1 MAQRKQFQ
9 DWGLVERWQA
19 NTLDATLKA
28 TLPKQW
34 AEGVTELRRSPQ
46 DTPVWMR
53 NSAWLERLL
62 EFKEKHGDALQW
74 GMSDTEICERAQTVA
89 EGIERLMDI
98 WHEPATP
105 AEPVPLSVERKK
117 TLTDEEHLTLLADLR
132 HAPLTE
138 AEQVA
143 LVRASCKLLDVDPP
157 DADTPKGVIGKGKDA
172 AFWRKRL
179 RQKVAR
185 IEELGSIKLG
195 VVNHHKGGYCSNT
208 AVERRQQQLE
218 RAAAMMENT
227 LVRNEAGQVY
237 RLGELAKL
245 GVSDRDVRR
254 GELMVRIRG
263 CEEYADAAGHVGLFF
278 TQTLP
283 SRFHSMLAPPKGT
296 RLPSRKNPKYDG
308 SSPREGQA
316 WLCKRWAD
324 ARTALDKAGIRFYGF
339 RVAEP
344 HHDGCPHWHSLFW
357 FQSEDEAR
365 EAAEIIK
372 QHWLKPEE
380 WEFPEV
386 TSRKARSKLKT
397 REPGARKNRVN
408 VKWLKAGGA
417 AAYIAKYVAKN
428 VGGSYQINHLDGQAD
443 GHAQGQLFDVDAGDV
458 PGYVRVDAW
467 ASTWGIRQFQ
477 PIGQPS
483 VVAWREMRRV
493 THDQVEQARIEGDTI
508 AWRIYGAVHKV
519 GNIKADWRRFMELM
533 GGPCRKRGEWAMSV
547 AHRKTDTTNRYG
559 ETVEKKVA
567 VGLELKSGRWL
578 ISRRQ
583 TWNRVADGRQEP
595 GARAAKAAP
604 WTCFNNCRA
613 RLTGELRR
621 TFLGRGD
628 HEKED
633 WCTPDVVAHFRAM
646 RSQRS
651 GEASKC

>member
-1 MAQRKQFQ
+1 MAKRSRYR

-19 NTLDATLKA
+19 NTLAAKLTA
-28 TLPKQW
+28 TLPSQW
-34 AEGVTELRRSPQ
+34 AEGVAELRRSQP
-46 DTPVWMR
+46 DTPVWQR
-53 NSAWLERLL
+53 NSAWLERLQA
-62 EFKEKHGDALQW
+62 FKAEHGDALHW
-74 GMSDTEICERAQTVA
+74 SMSDSDICERAQAVA
-89 EGIERLMDI
+89 EAVTRLMGL
-98 WHEPATP
+98 WPE
-105 AEPVPLSVERKK
+105 
-117 TLTDEEHLTLLADLR
+117 
-132 HAPLTE
+132 PLTE
-138 AEQVA
+138 AEQKA
-143 LVRASCKLLDVDPP
+143 LVLASCSLLGVDPP
-157 DADTPKGVIGKGKDA
+157 EAETRKGVIGKGQDV

-185 IEELGSIKLG
+185 VRELGAIKLG
-195 VVNHHKGGYCSNT
+195 VVNHQRGGYCSNA
-208 AVERRQQQLE
+208 AVENRQQQLA
-218 RAAAMMENT
+218 RAAAMMEHT

-263 CEEYADAAGHVGLFF
+263 CEEYADAACHVGLFF

-283 SRFHSMLAPPKGT
+283 SRFHAMLAPPKGS

-357 FQSEDEAR
+357 FQSSEEAR
-365 EAAEIIK
+365 QASAIIR
-372 QHWLKPEE
+372 QHWLKAEE

-386 TSRKARSKLKT
+386 VGRKARSVLMT
-397 REPGARKNRVN
+397 RETGARKNRVN
-408 VKWLKAGGA
+408 IKWLDTGGA

-443 GHAQGQLFDVDAGDV
+443 GHAQGQLFDVNAGEV

-467 ASTWGIRQFQ
+467 AATWGIRQFQ

-519 GNIKADWRRFMELM
+519 GSVKADWRRFMELM

-547 AHRKTDTTNRYG
+547 AHRETKTTNRYG
-559 ETVEKKVA
+559 EDVEKKVA
-567 VGLELKSGRWL
+567 VGLALQSGRWL

-583 TWNRVADGRQEP
+583 AWNRVAVGTPDP
-595 GARAAKAAP
+595 GARAAQAAP

-621 TFLGRGD
+621 AFLGRGR
-628 HEKED
+628 HEIED
-633 WCTPDVVAHFRAM
+633 WTTPAEPQQPPQRPAAHPSPEFF
-646 RSQRS
+646 QP
-651 GEASKC
+651 

>member
-1 MAQRKQFQ
+1 MGKRKQYQ
-9 DWGLVERWQA
+9 DWGTVERWQA
-19 NTLDATLKA
+19 NTLAAKLTA

-34 AEGVTELRRSPQ
+34 AEGVAELRRPPP
-46 DTPVWMR
+46 DTPAWQR
-53 NSAWLERLL
+53 NSAWLERLQA
-62 EFKEKHGDALQW
+62 FKAAHGDALTW
-74 GMSDTEICERAQTVA
+74 SMGDTEICERAQAVA
-89 EGIERLMDI
+89 EGVTRLMDL
-98 WHEPATP
+98 WHEPETRVVP
-105 AEPVPLSVERKK
+105 IGNTFTEAEHAALV
-117 TLTDEEHLTLLADLR
+117 ADLR
-132 HAPLTE
+132 HKSLTE

-157 DADTPKGVIGKGKDA
+157 EADTPKGVIGKGQDA

-185 IEELGSIKLG
+185 VRELGAIKLG
-195 VVNHHKGGYCSNT
+195 VVNHQRGGYCSNA
-208 AVERRQQQLE
+208 AVENRQQQLA
-218 RAAAMMENT
+218 RAAAMMDNT

-278 TQTLP
+278 TLTLP
-283 SRFHSMLAPPKGT
+283 SRFHAMLAPPKGS

-308 SSPREGQA
+308 SSPRQGQA

-324 ARTALDKAGIRFYGF
+324 ARTALDKAGVRYYGF

-344 HHDGCPHWHSLFW
+344 HHDGCPHWHTLFW
-357 FQSEDEAR
+357 FASHEDAKR
-365 EAAEIIK
+365 AAAIIK
-372 QHWLKPEE
+372 QHWLKPED
-380 WEFPEV
+380 WEYPEV
-386 TSRKARSKLKT
+386 TGRKARSLLMT
-397 REPGARKNRVN
+397 SETGARKNRVN
-408 VKWLKAGGA
+408 VKWLDAGGA

-428 VGGSYQINHLDGQAD
+428 VGGSYQINHLDGEAD
-443 GHAQGQLFDVDAGDV
+443 GHAQGQLFDVNAGEV

-467 ASTWGIRQFQ
+467 AATWGIRQFQ
-477 PIGQPS
+477 PLGQPS

-519 GNIKADWRRFMELM
+519 GSIKADWRRFMEHM

-547 AHRKTDTTNRYG
+547 AHRETEVVNRYG

-567 VGLELKSGRWL
+567 VGLALQSGRWL

-583 TWNRVADGRQEP
+583 AWNRVAEGAQAPD
-595 GARAAKAAP
+595 ARAAKSAP

-621 TFLGRGD
+621 AFLGRGR
-628 HEKED
+628 HEIED
-633 WCTPDVVAHFRAM
+633 WTPQPEPQQPPHRPAAHPSPEFF
-646 RSQRS
+646 QP
-651 GEASKC
+651 

>member
-1 MAQRKQFQ
+1 MGKRNQFQ

-19 NTLDATLKA
+19 NTLAARLVA
-28 TLPKQW
+28 TLPSQW
-34 AEGVTELRRSPQ
+34 AEGVAELRRSPQ

-62 EFKEKHGDALQW
+62 AFKDQHGDALHW
-74 GMSDTEICERAQTVA
+74 SMSDADICERAQAVA
-89 EGIERLMDI
+89 EGIARLMDM
-98 WHEPATP
+98 WHEPATA
-105 AEPVPLSVERKK
+105 AEPVPLTGQSKK
-117 TLTDEEHLTLLADLR
+117 TLTEAEHAALVADLR
-132 HAPLTE
+132 HKPLTD

-143 LVRASCKLLDVDPP
+143 LVRASCRLLDVDPP
-157 DADTPKGVIGKGKDA
+157 EADTPKGVIGKGQDV

-185 IEELGSIKLG
+185 VRELGAIKLG
-195 VVNHHKGGYCSNT
+195 VVNHQRGGYCSNA
-208 AVERRQQQLE
+208 AVENRQQQLE
-218 RAAAMMENT
+218 RAAAMMDNT

-237 RLGELAKL
+237 RLGELARL

-278 TQTLP
+278 TLTLP
-283 SRFHSMLAPPKGT
+283 SRFHAMVAPPKGT
-296 RLPSRKNPKYDG
+296 RLPSRKNPRYDG

-316 WLCKRWAD
+316 WLCDRWAD
-324 ARTALDKAGIRFYGF
+324 ARAALDKAGIRFYGF

-357 FQSEDEAR
+357 FQSREEAQL
-365 EAAEIIK
+365 AAAIIK
-372 QHWLKPEE
+372 QHWLKPED

-386 TSRKARSKLKT
+386 LGRKARSQLKT
-397 REPGARKNRVN
+397 RETGARKNRVN
-408 VKWLKAGGA
+408 VKWLDAGGA

-428 VGGSYQINHLDGQAD
+428 VGGAYQINHLDGEAD

-467 ASTWGIRQFQ
+467 AATWGIRQFQ

-493 THDQVEQARIEGDTI
+493 SHDQVEQARIEGDTI

-547 AHRKTDTTNRYG
+547 AHRQTETTNRYG
-559 ETVEKKVA
+559 ETVEKRVA

-583 TWNRVADGRQEP
+583 AWNRVADGRQEP

-621 TFLGRGD
+621 AALGRGD

-651 GEASKC
+651 AEALRC